1 MEEGPKKRRR
11 TVVWS
16 LGRGSLD
23 SQHLLNLPLEFPS
36 PRPGHCEEPPPW
48 EHEREPLKR
57 VYHFTLGQM
66 VHYQCAQGFRA
77 LQTSPAE
84 STCTMING
92 ELRWT
97 RPRLKCIR
105 EGEHGQAPG
114 TEVPG
119 PRARRLAAPLRRA
132 RQDSLTH
139 PPLGPGQAAPSPVA
153 SVCSYSRK
161 RMRLTVRSP
170 RPGVPHS
177 LMGIKSRI

>member
-57 VYHFTLGQM
+57 VYHFTLGQT

-77 LQTSPAE
+77 LQTGPAE
-84 STCTMING
+84 STCMMING

-105 EGEHGQAPG
+105 EGEHGQASGRGARAQGPPPG
-114 TEVPG
+114 CSPEAG
-119 PRARRLAAPLRRA
+119 PAGLPDPPAMWSWASR
-132 RQDSLTH
+132 SLSWG
-139 PPLGPGQAAPSPVA
+139 LG
-153 SVCSYSRK
+153 
-161 RMRLTVRSP
+161 LF
-170 RPGVPHS
+170 
-177 LMGIKSRI
+177 LL